1 METPGRLVEECQG
14 RSADREAG
22 AMRRRWWLGVAVA
35 GLALVAGGPAQ
46 AGADDEAPAA
56 GPKLPAMSEREA
68 HSLAGTFRALLVEH
82 APHVLYET
90 WPGWGRTDRVARGLK
105 WTGKHPLRPDV
116 TYKDKNDGT
125 WRHLRAT
132 ADNLA
137 DTLVFDIRHV
147 RNPQPGRMTF
157 DVFVSFDAHV
167 EYEQQ
172 NWDSGTRLYSGSAR
186 ARLRVKL
193 LLACE
198 ATTRVEASGGL
209 LPDAYFRL
217 RVTRADLGYDN
228 LVVEHVA
235 GVGGEAAK
243 VLGDTVKGGL
253 REFRPALERDLLA
266 RADAAIVKAGDTK
279 EVRLSLANLFNQER
293 LAGPALD
300 LITGHGKK

>member
-1 METPGRLVEECQG
+1 
-14 RSADREAG
+14 
-22 AMRRRWWLGVAVA
+22 MRRRGWLLLV
-35 GLALVAGGPAQ
+35 GLVVL
-46 AGADDEAPAA
+46 AGASARAGKNDDALKRAAPSEAEMHA
-56 GPKLPAMSEREA
+56 LS
-68 HSLAGTFRALLVEH
+68 GTFRALLVER
-82 APHVLYET
+82 APHVLYEA
-90 WPGWGRTDRVARGLK
+90 WPGWGQTERVARGLH

-125 WRHLRAT
+125 WRHLRVS

-137 DTLVFDIRHV
+137 DTLVFDIRHA
-147 RNPQPGRMTF
+147 RSPEPGRMTF
-157 DVFVSFDAHV
+157 DVFVSFDARV
-167 EYEQQ
+167 DYDQE
-172 NWDSGTRLYSGSAR
+172 NWDSGRRLYAGSAR

-198 ATTRVEASGGL
+198 ATTRVENHSGL
-209 LPDAYFRL
+209 LPDVSFRL

-243 VLGDTVKGGL
+243 VLGDTVKGYL
-253 REFRPALERDLLA
+253 HEFHPALERDLLA

-279 EVRLSLANLFNQER
+279 EVRVGLGNLFNKER

-300 LITGHGKK
+300 LITAPGKK